1 MIAVYKKFFL
11 MVSITILL
19 LVILYKSAKADDYKW
34 IIIQSHQPQDNKVIM
49 NISQIPKFFQAE
61 KNVKVN

>member
-1 MIAVYKKFFL
+1 

-49 NISQIPKFFQAE
+49 NSFPQIPKFFQAE

>member
-49 NISQIPKFFQAE
+49 NHFQIPKFFKQ
-61 KNVKVN
+61 KRM